1 MDKDFKHCI
10 MNDLDKK
17 PRQKIKVYKNK
28 DIFAN
33 GKNPNKII
41 SKVKQKPAPIHG

>member
-17 PRQKIKVYKNK
+17 PRLKIKVYKNK
-28 DIFAN
+28 HIFTN
-33 GKNPNKII
+33 CKNPNKII
-41 SKVKQKPAPIHG
+41 SKVKQKLVPIHG